1 MLLLGF
7 IALTRANF
15 SHILIL
21 GSDKFVFDVSSKTIV
36 LTVMRSDGIVVDGQW
51 QKSLMFSQNK
61 SESSIGRP
69 ALQLQV
75 LDLAAAAA
83 ADILKGA
90 VSW

>member
-1 MLLLGF
+1 
-7 IALTRANF
+7 
-15 SHILIL
+15 
-21 GSDKFVFDVSSKTIV
+21 
-36 LTVMRSDGIVVDGQW
+36 MRSDGIVDGQW

-83 ADILKGA
+83 ADILKGLFLGELTGLL
-90 VSW
+90 